1 MSHFA
6 LSDRTYLIKNILTID
21 KGGVTMVE
29 VATDNIAKDFKIG
42 NTRVKIA
49 TDFCKNMSQDDVEK
63 ILERIAIKAK
73 HSLVAAEAMV
83 ARDKETEV

>member
-1 MSHFA
+1 
-6 LSDRTYLIKNILTID
+6 
-21 KGGVTMVE
+21 MVE

-49 TDFCKNMSQDDVEK
+49 TDFCKNMSQDDVKK